1 MDSCGARPESGPMA
15 PSEEKPAW
23 WRANLRDRAALEL
36 PAYEPARFADG
47 TYVHEVVGSLEAELG
62 CELRLLG
69 RNVTWGDAWAV
80 RVDGE
85 PAFTVTRTRDD
96 AGNTHYQLD
105 AATFE
110 RRVRAAVRGDD
121 GPPD

>member
-1 MDSCGARPESGPMA
+1 MA
-15 PSEEKPAW
+15 PGGDRPDW
-23 WRANLRDRAALEL
+23 WRANELDRAALEL

-47 TYVHEVVGSLEAELG
+47 TYVHEVVEDLEAALD

-69 RNVTWGDAWAV
+69 RNVTWGDAWEV
-80 RVDGE
+80 RIDGE

-105 AATFE
+105 ATAFAG
-110 RRVRAAVRGDD
+110 RVRRAAAQRESE
-121 GPPD
+121 